1 MSFIDISKYGKT
13 LIWFVIVV
21 ICDCNL
27 FRGLE
32 LWTEGYAEVRRSL
45 TGIYGASCNSMYVLN
60 AHILVFQKDIIYLC
74 NQIEQSIY
82 HRPSTPD
89 YLMRN
94 GSAKVYLMPSDC
106 MVIDSTITYP
116 ADAENME

>member
-1 MSFIDISKYGKT
+1 M
-13 LIWFVIVV
+13 
-21 ICDCNL
+21 
-27 FRGLE
+27 
-32 LWTEGYAEVRRSL
+32 

-60 AHILVFQKDIIYLC
+60 THILVFQKDIIYLC